1 MMDWWNVLIF
11 GVIPVLTVL
20 ILFFVK
26 RRILWVAPLIS
37 AALAFITYMIAFSAQ
52 GMQSPIVKMFSYN
65 EWRGFFILAMLM
77 HLGIVLVLTA
87 IAYFVGRIL
96 KQKNQ

>member
-1 MMDWWNVLIF
+1 MIF
-11 GVIPVLTVL
+11 GVIPFLTVL

-26 RRILWVAPLIS
+26 RRMLWAAPLIS
-37 AALAFITYMIAFSAQ
+37 AVLAFIAYMIAFGVQ
-52 GMQSPIVKMFSYN
+52 GMQSPVVKIFGNN

-77 HLGIVLVLTA
+77 HLGVVLVLTA